1 MKQTMLMEKYPI
13 YTLEFSKAETAYK
26 TVDAILEYFQA
37 KIEAHPIARF
47 IALFDHYSH
56 TKALGDKGEMNPAIT
71 DARDVIFCFGQKLP
85 TPEMLAIRPRSIGVA
100 EMGDKFVVS
109 FLETPM
115 PHANEAMESWAK
127 GLVAA

>member
-13 YTLEFSKAETAYK
+13 YTIEIGKDEIVHNTM
-26 TVDAILEYFQA
+26 DGILDYFLA
-37 KIEAHPIARF
+37 KIDAHPIASF
-47 IALFDHYSH
+47 IALFDHYTH
-56 TKALGDKGEMNPAIT
+56 TKALGDKGEMNPEIL
-71 DARDVIFCFGQKLP
+71 DARDVVFCFGQKLP
-85 TPEMLAIRPRSIGVA
+85 TPQMLAIRPRSIGVA
-100 EMGDKFVVS
+100 EMADKFVIS